1 MPNQRNFGQRT
12 PGLSCRFDTTA
23 LMTLVVTFLVIA
35 FLIGLSSP
43 VHAQMGGGG
52 GAPGAQGGP
61 AGPAEKPKFRDFI
74 HDRGGIDVHREKGD
88 AIVASVEIRGN
99 RRISDHRIEQE
110 LRTRPDRFYDRNTV
124 LSDIHRLTEMN
135 VFENVTFEVIPVE
148 SGMKVVFLV
157 TERPVITKVIYHGNQ
172 GINERELG
180 GRAGLTANDPLSVFS
195 IESARRRLVD
205 YYHEEGFNQATVE
218 STVGNPNPGDVVFRI
233 NEGPKER
240 IRKMQILGSS
250 IVTEARLK
258 KIVLSRGPFGG
269 FFPYANNKADLSKID
284 KDVDVLAA
292 YYHNLGFLTATVGRR
307 LEYDRSGKW
316 LTVTF
321 VVNEGPRFR
330 VNEVQIIGNEFIQED
345 SLRNRLEL
353 LPGDM
358 YDGTLLRR
366 DVGELTYGYG
376 ELGFIYA
383 EVTPQTVM
391 RDEENIV
398 DLVYKISEGD
408 RWRVGEI
415 RVNIDGEPDLMR
427 ETTMLNLVDL
437 REGSF
442 INRRT
447 LETNR
452 SRLERSSL
460 LETNPQIA
468 DPPDIKVIP
477 RDDDRN
483 AALPKNGGSN
493 GY

>member
-1 MPNQRNFGQRT
+1 MPLLRNFGPRNLD
-12 PGLSCRFDTTA
+12 PSNRFS
-23 LMTLVVTFLVIA
+23 TLVMLALVVA
-35 FLIGLSSP
+35 FSIGFSNS
-43 VHAQMGGGG
+43 AQAQMGGMGGGG
-52 GAPGAQGGP
+52 GAPGGGGGP
-61 AGPAEKPKFRDFI
+61 GGPAEKPKFRDFI

-88 AIVASVEIRGN
+88 ALVAAVEIRGN
-99 RRISDHRIEQE
+99 RRVSDHRIEQE
-110 LRTRPDRFYDRNTV
+110 LRTRPDRFYDHDTV
-124 LSDIHRLTEMN
+124 LSDIHRLTDMGM
-135 VFENVTFEVIPVE
+135 FDHVTFETEKVQG
-148 SGMKVVFLV
+148 GMKVTFLV
-157 TERPVITKVIYHGNQ
+157 TESPVITQVIYHGNQ

-180 GRAGLTANDPLSVFS
+180 GRAGITANDPLSVFS
-195 IESARRRLVD
+195 VESARRRLVD
-205 YYHEEGFNQATVE
+205 YYKEEGFNQATVD
-218 STVGNPNPGDVVFRI
+218 STIGTDNSPGEVIFRI

-240 IRKMQILGSS
+240 ISKMRILGSS
-250 IVTEARLK
+250 IVSESRLK
-258 KIVLSRGPFGG
+258 KIITSRGPFGG

-316 LTVTF
+316 LSVTF

-330 VNEVQIIGNEFIQED
+330 VNEIQILGNEFIQEE

-353 LPGDM
+353 KSGDM

-383 EVTPQTVM
+383 EVEPQTVM

-442 INRRT
+442 INRRL
-447 LETNR
+447 LELNR
-452 SRLERSSL
+452 NRLERSAL

-477 RDDDRN
+477 REDNR
-483 AALPKNGGSN
+483 AAMRSSGGSN
-493 GY
+493 DY